1 MTQFQLTTARHRHS
15 GAGER
20 TNNRSPTT
28 MDHAV
33 GMKIRT
39 LRRAAGMTLRDLGEA
54 VGVSCVQFQRYETG
68 ASRISAS
75 RLFAIGGV
83 LGVRIDS
90 LIAET
95 DSPDSEPI
103 SRLSRGENAELA
115 RLFKSISDPRHRQAI
130 IGLARAIVAG
140 EEHPHP
146 SASPYEI
153 KQ

>member
-1 MTQFQLTTARHRHS
+1 MTQMHVAMAPHRHN
-15 GAGER
+15 GAEAHTNKR
-20 TNNRSPTT
+20 TPTAI
-28 MDHAV
+28 DQAV
-33 GMKIRT
+33 GMKIRI

-90 LIAET
+90 LIAEPG
-95 DSPDSEPI
+95 SSNSEPT
-103 SRLSRGENAELA
+103 SRISRGENAELA
-115 RLFKSISDPRHRQAI
+115 RLFKSISDPRHRLAI

-140 EEHPHP
+140 EEHPHA
-146 SASPYEI
+146 SASAYEI
-153 KQ
+153 TP